1 MIRQGILPAV
11 ALMMV
16 AAVSGEGR
24 KITDEQWTELRKG
37 EIVREVKKEGGTQS
51 GAWSAGFFKHPPALM
66 WKVVCSLELY
76 DEYMDRTTV
85 SVLLD
90 EDAKDR
96 VVKSGLSDADAV
108 EKLFAGMKPDYKKV
122 APDGKWTVYSYQ
134 RNSFPWPLND
144 RWVLL
149 EITHDDQAMK
159 QTWKRLAGNIKED
172 HGSWKLAAAEG
183 GTLAE
188 NYIHVDLDIP
198 ATGPF
203 TAFAM
208 DVTLPDTYKDF
219 EKMAADMEAKE
230 RGAAKPAEEGG

>member
-1 MIRQGILPAV
+1 MKLSRTCVIV
-11 ALMMV
+11 AL
-16 AAVSGEGR
+16 AAACMAAEGR
-24 KITDEQWTELRKG
+24 KLSEEDWTLLRKG

-51 GAWSAGFFKHPPALM
+51 GAWSAGFFQHSPAVM
-66 WKVVCSLELY
+66 WKAVTALELY
-76 DEYMDRTTV
+76 DDFLERTTV

-90 EDAKDR
+90 EGAKDR
-96 VVKSGLSDADAV
+96 VVKSGATEADAV
-108 EKLFAGMKPDYKKV
+108 EKLFAGMKPGYRKV

-149 EITHDDQAMK
+149 EITHDDKAMK
-159 QTWKRLAGNIKED
+159 QTWKRLCGNIKQD
-172 HGSWKLAAAEG
+172 YGSWQLAAAEG
-183 GTLAE
+183 GTLAINE
-188 NYIHVDLDIP
+188 IHIDLDIP

-208 DVTLPDTYKDF
+208 DVTLPDTYKMF

-230 RGAAKPAEEGG
+230 RNK